1 MEIVKMTANAKDSLV
16 SSRLDKTRELIV
28 ECEITANATPA
39 NKVHSSDIPGTLF
52 LRTEGKVSEADAI
65 EDLSGDFTTAADN
78 ATGNSVFGI
87 VIKGENLPNN
97 GIDKVLDVEIKD
109 QNGDATS
116 LTVTPAQ
123 ASYLT
128 SGGNIAIDI
137 AGTGLNLASESP
149 VLLVKVVYREL

>member
-1 MEIVKMTANAKDSLV
+1 MTANAKDSLV

-28 ECEITANATPA
+28 ECVITGNATPA

-65 EDLSGDFTTAADN
+65 EDLSGDFTTAVDATN
-78 ATGNSVFGI
+78 AQFGI
-87 VIKGENLPNN
+87 LIKGENLPNN

-109 QNGDATS
+109 QNGDGTAI
-116 LTVTPAQ
+116 VVAPAQ
-123 ASYLT
+123 SAYLT
-128 SGGNIAIDI
+128 AGGNIAIDVT
-137 AGTGLNLASESP
+137 GTGIDLASESP